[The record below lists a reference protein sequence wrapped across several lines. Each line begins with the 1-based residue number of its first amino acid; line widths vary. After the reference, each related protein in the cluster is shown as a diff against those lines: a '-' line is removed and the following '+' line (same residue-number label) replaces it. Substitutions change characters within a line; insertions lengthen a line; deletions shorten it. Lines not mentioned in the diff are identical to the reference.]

1 MNCFSIF
8 DRLLETVELISHHPD
23 FPGKGEAVDRCRAEI
38 EDMLDGGRI
47 TIVQRD
53 RLQGVLRGVSP
64 RAVYDAA
71 WVA

>member
-1 MNCFSIF
+1 MSCLSIF

-47 TIVQRD
+47 TIAQRD
-53 RLQGVLRGVSP
+53 RLQGVLRGASP
-64 RAVYDAA
+64 RAVCDAA

>member
-1 MNCFSIF
+1 MSCLSIF

-47 TIVQRD
+47 TIAQRD
-53 RLQGVLRGVSP
+53 RLQGVLRGASH
-64 RAVYDAA
+64 RAMYDAA